1 MHQRVA
7 NTDLLNYNFGKVE
20 HWPPS
25 TAGIVVF
32 LFLLVIVIL
41 ILLAFVPAQRVRV
54 RVRVRNAEVGIEQ
67 SLQAVPLS
75 PMHQHKN

>member
-20 HWPPS
+20 HWPAS

-32 LFLLVIVIL
+32 LLVIVI
-41 ILLAFVPAQRVRV
+41 VEP
-54 RVRVRNAEVGIEQ
+54 EPVGI
-67 SLQAVPLS
+67 SLHVS
-75 PMHQHKN
+75 RGERE